1 MKNFYSK
8 IKTLTKAVLIAGS
21 SLLGFTANAQTTLAA
36 GDIAFTSYD
45 STPLAG
51 VGDKFSFVLLTNI
64 SAGTTISFTDRGY
77 NGSGWQAAGGTESA
91 ITWVSSTAIPMGTEV
106 HIVGLVASTYN
117 SVTSTSATNGTVTL
131 TDGSSTNGLSLAN
144 TGDQIIAF
152 QGGNGAITGSG
163 AYCIAGINYLYYP
176 GGGTTTAGW
185 NVGVPTGPNSS
196 LMPPGLIGG
205 TSAFYTGAQS
215 GNIVAQ
221 SGKFNCTGTPTT
233 TAASVR
239 SVVMTMGNWSLLASA
254 GTTAYS
260 GCQFIGSNPVITGNP
275 PNRTLCSGGN
285 TTFSITATGATSYQW
300 QQNTGSGFIAIPNGA
315 PFSGVTTTTLTIT
328 GVTGTMSG
336 YQYRCVATNS
346 SGSATSNSA
355 TLTVSSISGSISKT
369 NVSCNGG
376 TNGTATVTASGG
388 IGPYTYSWSPSGG
401 TAATATGL
409 AAGNYTVTITDIIG
423 CTTTATA
430 TITQPTAIS
439 GTTVV
444 TNIACNGGSTGAINL
459 TPTGGAAPYTFNW
472 GGGITTEDRTGLAA
486 GTYTVTITDANGC
499 TGTVTATVT
508 QPTAMSA
515 TVSQTN
521 VSCNSGS
528 NGTAAIVV
536 TGGTAPYTYSW
547 SPSGGTAATATGLL
561 AGTYTVTVTDA
572 NACTITRTVTITQP
586 TAISGTTVVTNIAC
600 NGGSTGAINL
610 TPTGGSAPYTF
621 NWGGGITTEDRTG
634 LAVGTYTV
642 TITDAN
648 GCTGTVTATITQP
661 TAISGTTVV
670 TNIACNGGST
680 GAINLT
686 PTGGSAPYTFNWGG
700 GITTEDR
707 TGLAVGTYTVTITDA
722 NGCTGTVTAT
732 VTQPASAISGTTV
745 VTNIAC
751 NGGSTGAIN
760 LTPTGGSAPY
770 TFNWG
775 GGINT
780 EDRTGLAAGTYTVT
794 ITDANGCTGTVT
806 ATVTQP
812 TAMSATV
819 SQTNVSCNSG
829 SNGTAGIVVTG
840 GTAPY
845 TYSWSPSGGTAATAT
860 GLLAGTYT
868 VTVTDAN
875 ACTITRTVTI
885 TQPTAISGTTV
896 VTNIACN
903 GGSTGAIN
911 LTPTGGSAPYT
922 FNWGGGINT
931 EDRTGLAAGTYTV
944 TITDANGCTGTVTA
958 TVTQPTAMSA
968 TVSQTN
974 VSCNSGSNGTAG
986 IVVTGGTAPYTYS
999 WSPSGGTAATATGL
1013 LAGTYTVTVTDA
1025 NACTITRTVTI
1036 TQPTAISGTTVVTNI
1051 ACNGGSTGAINLTP
1065 TGGSAP
1071 YTFNWGGG
1079 ITTEDRTGLVAGTYT
1094 VTITDANGCTG
1105 TVTATVTQPPAMS
1118 ATTSQTNISCNG
1130 GTNGTAGIVVTG
1142 GTAPYTYSWSPSGGT
1157 AATATGLLAGTY
1169 TVTVTDAN
1177 ACTLTRTVTITQPT
1191 AISGTTVV
1199 TNIACNG
1206 GSTGAINLT
1215 PTGGS
1220 APYTFNWGGGITTED
1235 RTGLAAGTYTVT
1247 ITDANGCTGTVTATV
1262 TQPTAMSA
1270 TVSQTNVSCNS
1281 GSNGTA
1287 GIVVTGGTAP
1297 YTYAWSP
1304 SGGTAATAT
1313 GLLAGTYTVTV
1324 TDANACTITRTVTIT
1339 QPTAISGTTVVT
1351 NIACNGGSTGAIN
1364 LTPTGGSAPYTFNW
1378 GGGITTEDRTGLAAG
1393 TYTVTITDANG
1404 CTGTVT
1410 ATVTQP
1416 TAMSAT
1422 VSQTNVSCNSGSN
1435 GTAGIVVTGGT
1446 APYTY
1451 AWSPSGGTAAT
1462 ATGLLAGTYTVTV
1475 TDANACTITRTVTIT
1490 QPTAISG
1497 TTVVTNIACN
1507 GGSTGAINLTP
1518 TGGSAPYTFN
1528 WGGGITM
1535 EDRTGLAAG
1544 TYTVT
1549 ITDANG
1555 CTGTV
1560 TATVT
1565 QPTAM
1570 SATVSQTNVSCNSG
1584 SNGTAGIVVT
1594 GGTAPY
1600 TYAWSPSGGTAAT
1613 ATGLLAGTY
1622 TVTVTDANA
1631 CTITRTVTITQPT
1644 AISGTTVVTNIA
1656 CNGGSTGA
1664 INLTPTGGSA
1674 PYTFNWGGGITTEDR
1689 TGLSAGTYTVTITDA
1704 NGCTGT
1710 VTATVTQP
1718 TAMSATVSQT
1728 NVSCNSG
1735 SNGTAGIVVT
1745 GGTAPYTYAWSPSGG
1760 TAATATGL
1768 LAGTYTVTVTDANA
1782 CTITRTVTI
1791 TQPTAIS
1798 GTTVVTNIA
1807 CNGGST
1813 GAINL
1818 TPTGGSAPYTFNWG
1832 GGITTEDRT
1841 GLSAGTYTVT
1851 ITDANGCTGTVTATV
1866 TQPTAMSATV
1876 SQTNVS
1882 CNSGSNGT
1890 AGIVVTG
1897 GTAPYTYSWSP
1908 SGGIAATA
1916 TGLSAGTYT
1925 VTVTDANACTIT
1937 RTVTITQPT
1946 AISGTTVVTNI
1957 ACNGGS
1963 TGAINLTPTGG
1974 SAPYTFNWGGGITT
1988 EDRTGLAA
1996 GTYTVT
2002 ITDANGCTGTVTA
2015 TVTQPTAMSA
2025 TVSQTNVSCNSGS
2038 NGTAG
2043 IVVTGGTAPYTYA
2056 WSPSGGTAATATGLL
2071 AGTYTVTVTD
2081 ANACTLTRTVTITQP
2096 TAISGTTVV
2105 TNIAC
2110 NGGSTGAINL
2120 TPTGGSAPYTFNWG
2134 GGITTEDRTGLS
2146 AGTYTVTITD
2156 ANGCTGIVTATVT
2169 QPTAMSATVSQT
2181 NVSCNSGSNGTAG
2194 IVVTGGTAP
2203 YTYAWSPSGGTAATA
2218 TGLLAGTYTVTVT
2231 DANACTIT
2239 RTVTITQPTAI
2250 SGTTVVTNIACN
2262 GGSTGAINLTPT
2274 GGSAP
2279 YTFNW
2284 GGGITTEDRTGL
2296 AAGTYTVTITD
2307 ANGCTGT
2314 VTATVTQPTAM
2325 SATVS
2330 QTNVSCNSG
2339 SNGTAGIVVTGGTAP
2354 YTYAWSPSGGT
2365 AATATGLLAG
2375 TYTVT
2380 VTDANACTL
2389 TRTVTITQPTAISG
2403 TTVVTNI
2410 ACNGGS
2416 TGAIN
2421 LTPTGGSAPY
2431 TFNWGGGIT
2440 TEDRT
2445 GLSAGT
2451 YTVTI
2456 TDANGCT
2463 GIVTATVTQP
2473 TAMSATVSQT
2483 NVSCNSGSNGTAGIV
2498 VTGGTAPYT
2507 YAWSPSGGT
2516 AATATGL
2523 LAGTYTV
2530 TVTDANACTI
2540 TRTVTITQPTAIS
2553 GTTVVTNIACNGGST
2568 GAINLTPTGG
2578 SAPYTFNWG
2587 GGITTEDRTGL
2598 AAGTYTVTITDANGC
2613 TGTVTAT
2620 VTQSSAVAAPT
2631 GAATQSFNAGDTLSA
2646 LVVTGQNIKW
2656 YASATDA
2663 ANHTG
2668 SLPTTTVIVNNTT
2681 YYATQTVGV
2690 CESTVS
2696 LAVLAYNASLS
2707 VGNATKPK
2715 SEMQIYPN
2723 PVMDVLNISGE
2734 EKIIK
2739 LAIYA
2744 ADGRKVTE
2752 KTLSKNERSI
2762 NVHSLVQGVYLIQ
2775 VFTKDDVKTF
2785 KFIKR

>member
-21 SLLGFTANAQTTLAA
+21 SLLGFTANAQTTLLA

-117 SVTSTSATNGTVTL
+117 PVTSTSTTNGTVTL

-152 QGGNGAITGSG
+152 QGGNGVITGSG

-185 NVGVPTGPNSS
+185 NVGVPAGPNSS

-239 SVVMTMGNWSLLASA
+239 SAVMTMGNWSLLASA

-260 GCQFIGSNPVITGNP
+260 GCQFIGSNPVVTGNP

-300 QQNTGSGFIAIPNGA
+300 QQNTGSGFVAIPNGA

-376 TNGTATVTASGG
+376 TNGTATVTAAGG

-430 TITQPTAIS
+430 
-439 GTTVV
+439 
-444 TNIACNGGSTGAINL
+444 
-459 TPTGGAAPYTFNW
+459 
-472 GGGITTEDRTGLAA
+472 
-486 GTYTVTITDANGC
+486 
-499 TGTVTATVT
+499 
-508 QPTAMSA
+508 
-515 TVSQTN
+515 
-521 VSCNSGS
+521 
-528 NGTAAIVV
+528 
-536 TGGTAPYTYSW
+536 
-547 SPSGGTAATATGLL
+547 
-561 AGTYTVTVTDA
+561 
-572 NACTITRTVTITQP
+572 
-586 TAISGTTVVTNIAC
+586 
-600 NGGSTGAINL
+600 
-610 TPTGGSAPYTF
+610 
-621 NWGGGITTEDRTG
+621 
-634 LAVGTYTV
+634 
-642 TITDAN
+642 
-648 GCTGTVTATITQP
+648 
-661 TAISGTTVV
+661 
-670 TNIACNGGST
+670 
-680 GAINLT
+680 
-686 PTGGSAPYTFNWGG
+686 
-700 GITTEDR
+700 
-707 TGLAVGTYTVTITDA
+707 
-722 NGCTGTVTAT
+722 
-732 VTQPASAISGTTV
+732 
-745 VTNIAC
+745 
-751 NGGSTGAIN
+751 
-760 LTPTGGSAPY
+760 
-770 TFNWG
+770 
-775 GGINT
+775 
-780 EDRTGLAAGTYTVT
+780 
-794 ITDANGCTGTVT
+794 
-806 ATVTQP
+806 
-812 TAMSATV
+812 
-819 SQTNVSCNSG
+819 
-829 SNGTAGIVVTG
+829 
-840 GTAPY
+840 
-845 TYSWSPSGGTAATAT
+845 
-860 GLLAGTYT
+860 
-868 VTVTDAN
+868 
-875 ACTITRTVTI
+875 
-885 TQPTAISGTTV
+885 
-896 VTNIACN
+896 
-903 GGSTGAIN
+903 
-911 LTPTGGSAPYT
+911 
-922 FNWGGGINT
+922 
-931 EDRTGLAAGTYTV
+931 
-944 TITDANGCTGTVTA
+944 
-958 TVTQPTAMSA
+958 
-968 TVSQTN
+968 
-974 VSCNSGSNGTAG
+974 
-986 IVVTGGTAPYTYS
+986 
-999 WSPSGGTAATATGL
+999 
-1013 LAGTYTVTVTDA
+1013 
-1025 NACTITRTVTI
+1025 
-1036 TQPTAISGTTVVTNI
+1036 
-1051 ACNGGSTGAINLTP
+1051 
-1065 TGGSAP
+1065 
-1071 YTFNWGGG
+1071 
-1079 ITTEDRTGLVAGTYT
+1079 
-1094 VTITDANGCTG
+1094 
-1105 TVTATVTQPPAMS
+1105 
-1118 ATTSQTNISCNG
+1118 
-1130 GTNGTAGIVVTG
+1130 
-1142 GTAPYTYSWSPSGGT
+1142 
-1157 AATATGLLAGTY
+1157 
-1169 TVTVTDAN
+1169 
-1177 ACTLTRTVTITQPT
+1177 TITQPT

-1378 GGGITTEDRTGLAAG
+1378 GGGITTEDRTGLSAGTYTVTITDANGCTGTVTATVTQPTAMSATVSQTNVSCNNGSNGTAGIVVTGGTAPYTYAWSPSGGTAATATGLLAGTYTVTVTDANACTLTRTVTITQPTAISGTTVVTNIACNGGSTGAINLTPTGGSAPYTFNWGGGITTEDRTGLAAG

-1416 TAMSAT
+1416 TAMSTT

-1507 GGSTGAINLTP
+1507 GGSTGTINLTP

-1528 WGGGITM
+1528 WGGGITT

-1600 TYAWSPSGGTAAT
+1600 TYSWSPSGGTAAT

-1866 TQPTAMSATV
+1866 TQPTAMSA
-1876 SQTNVS
+1876 
-1882 CNSGSNGT
+1882 
-1890 AGIVVTG
+1890 I
-1897 GTAPYTYSWSP
+1897 
-1908 SGGIAATA
+1908 
-1916 TGLSAGTYT
+1916 
-1925 VTVTDANACTIT
+1925 
-1937 RTVTITQPT
+1937 
-1946 AISGTTVVTNI
+1946 
-1957 ACNGGS
+1957 
-1963 TGAINLTPTGG
+1963 
-1974 SAPYTFNWGGGITT
+1974 
-1988 EDRTGLAA
+1988 
-1996 GTYTVT
+1996 
-2002 ITDANGCTGTVTA
+2002 
-2015 TVTQPTAMSA
+2015 
-2025 TVSQTNVSCNSGS
+2025 VSQTNVSCNSGS

-2156 ANGCTGIVTATVT
+2156 ANGCSGTVTATVTQPASAVSGTTVVTNIACNGGSTGAINLTPTGGSAPYTFNWGGGITTEDRTGLAAGTYTVTITDANGCTGTVTATVT

-2203 YTYAWSPSGGTAATA
+2203 YTYSWSPSGGTAATATGLLAGTYTVTVTDANACTITRTVTITQPTAISGTTVVTNIACNGGTTGAINLTPTGGSAPYTFNWGGGITTEDRTGLAAGTYTVTITDANGCTGTVSATVTQPTAMSATVSQTNVSCNSGSNGTAGIVVTGGTAPYTYSWSPSGGTAATA

-2354 YTYAWSPSGGT
+2354 YTYSWSPSGGT
-2365 AATATGLLAG
+2365 AATT
-2375 TYTVT
+2375 
-2380 VTDANACTL
+2380 
-2389 TRTVTITQPTAISG
+2389 
-2403 TTVVTNI
+2403 
-2410 ACNGGS
+2410 
-2416 TGAIN
+2416 
-2421 LTPTGGSAPY
+2421 
-2431 TFNWGGGIT
+2431 
-2440 TEDRT
+2440 
-2445 GLSAGT
+2445 
-2451 YTVTI
+2451 
-2456 TDANGCT
+2456 
-2463 GIVTATVTQP
+2463 
-2473 TAMSATVSQT
+2473 
-2483 NVSCNSGSNGTAGIV
+2483 
-2498 VTGGTAPYT
+2498 
-2507 YAWSPSGGT
+2507 
-2516 AATATGL
+2516 TGL

-2723 PVMDVLNISGE
+2723 PVMDILNISGE
-2734 EKIIK
+2734 EKITK
-2739 LAIYA
+2739 LAIYS